1 MANGNVLIE
10 EARAEDA
17 EAIINLLDQVAQE
30 TSFISDVEV
39 FKKVSL
45 EQLQFLLAS
54 QTESALELCLVLKVD
69 QELVG
74 LLNIS
79 NSKLK
84 ERAHLGELFVVV
96 SEAYQSYGLGQDLIE
111 LALNWIREMGLLK
124 KIELQVQVRNQ
135 KAIHVYEKFGFRIEG
150 KRKLA
155 VKTKDGE
162 FLDIYFM
169 GKILED

>member
-39 FKKVSL
+39 FKKLSL

-84 ERAHLGELFVVV
+84 ETAHLGELFVVV
-96 SEAYQSYGLGQDLIE
+96 SEAYQGYGLGQDLIE
-111 LALNWIREMGLLK
+111 VALNWIREMGLLK

-162 FLDIYFM
+162 FLDTYFM

>member
-96 SEAYQSYGLGQDLIE
+96 SEAYQGYGLGQDLIE

-124 KIELQVQVRNQ
+124 KLELQVQVRNQ

-162 FLDIYFM
+162 FLDTYFM